1 MLCADTFLAKD
12 LDMKWFV
19 AKAVPYLLYDK
30 QDKCD
35 CV

>member
-1 MLCADTFLAKD
+1 MLHANKFLAKY

-19 AKAVPYLLYDK
+19 AKAVPCLLYDK
-30 QDKCD
+30 QAECD